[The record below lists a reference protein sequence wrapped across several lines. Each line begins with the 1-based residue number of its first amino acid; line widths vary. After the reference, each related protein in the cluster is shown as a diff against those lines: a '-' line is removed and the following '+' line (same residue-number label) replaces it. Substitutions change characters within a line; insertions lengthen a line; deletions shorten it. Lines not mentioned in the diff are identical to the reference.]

1 LNKMECRAVVFRVL
15 DVDDAAT
22 LCNGVVSDEK
32 TNVHSTGSSVGYTEC
47 VFSGEAERC
56 PV

>member
-1 LNKMECRAVVFRVL
+1 VVFRVL

-32 TNVHSTGSSVGYTEC
+32 TNVHSTGSSVRYIEC